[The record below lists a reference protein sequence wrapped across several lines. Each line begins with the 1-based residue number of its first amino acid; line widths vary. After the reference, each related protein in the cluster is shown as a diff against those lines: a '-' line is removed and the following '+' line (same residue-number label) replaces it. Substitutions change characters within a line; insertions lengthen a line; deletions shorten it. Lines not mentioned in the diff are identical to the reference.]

1 MLPLHRI
8 ALQVSL
14 LLLLALGQPAMA
26 TLGAAPS
33 LVATPAPPLVAGL
46 YTRHTRTLESGTL
59 IQEYASLAG
68 QVFAVTWEGPVLPD
82 LPGLLGSHYGSF
94 KAAAEEARQAGF
106 RGAPVSLVH
115 AGLVLRAN
123 GRMGHFFGHAYLP
136 MWLPAGLNIDA
147 LLP

>member
-1 MLPLHRI
+1 MPPLHRI
-8 ALQVSL
+8 ALQVG

-33 LVATPAPPLVAGL
+33 LAAAPNPLLVAGL

-82 LPGLLGSHYGSF
+82 LPSLLGSHYGSF

-106 RGAPVSLVH
+106 RGAPVNLVR

-136 MWLPAGLNIDA
+136 VWLPAGLNIDA

>member
-1 MLPLHRI
+1 MFPLHRI
-8 ALQVSL
+8 ALQASL
-14 LLLLALGQPAMA
+14 LLWLAVGQPAMA

-33 LVATPAPPLVAGL
+33 LAATPSPPLAAGP
-46 YTRHTRTLESGTL
+46 YTRHTRTLETGTL
-59 IQEYASLAG
+59 IHEYASPAG

-82 LPGLLGSHYGSF
+82 LPSLLGSHFASF
-94 KAAAEEARQAGF
+94 KAAAEEARRAGF
-106 RGAPVSLVH
+106 RGAPVSLVG

-136 MWLPAGLNIDA
+136 AWLPAGLNIDA